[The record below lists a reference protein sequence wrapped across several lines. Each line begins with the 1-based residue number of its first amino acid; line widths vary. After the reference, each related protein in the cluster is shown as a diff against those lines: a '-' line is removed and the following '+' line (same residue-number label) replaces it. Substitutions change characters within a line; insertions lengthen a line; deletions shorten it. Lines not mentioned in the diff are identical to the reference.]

1 MEGEAIWRAI
11 FLVLF
16 LIVAIYCSLLARRVA
31 RLEEQVR
38 RLGGGSPG
46 DRR

>member
-1 MEGEAIWRAI
+1 MDGEAIWRGL
-11 FLVLF
+11 FLLLVLSMG
-16 LIVAIYCSLLARRVA
+16 VYCNLLARRVA

-38 RLGGGSPG
+38 QLGGGSPG